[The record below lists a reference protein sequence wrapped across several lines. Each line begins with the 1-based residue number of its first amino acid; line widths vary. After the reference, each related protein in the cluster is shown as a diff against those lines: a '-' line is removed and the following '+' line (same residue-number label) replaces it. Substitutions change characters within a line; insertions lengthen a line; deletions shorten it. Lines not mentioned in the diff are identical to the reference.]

1 MPLNQPWKLYSYFV
15 AYYFAQGIFQSYT
28 AFEQPYLQSFGVDLE
43 HVALAQSLAQLPW
56 VLKII
61 FAIPSD
67 MFNCGGLGFRRPY
80 AIVGLAVG
88 AAFLAVLGSFDAGR
102 YFSLYIFVAILR
114 NTGVC
119 ISDVAT
125 DGFAVDSGM
134 EDQSGLI
141 NAAMTVG
148 RMCGLITGS
157 QVAGVLAT
165 DDGFGVMLYVLSG
178 LIALVVLVPLM
189 LKEERQTGR
198 NDFEWA
204 AFKQFGHRTVL
215 LFLFSSCASNMALAI
230 AAFPMAKWQQDR
242 FGFSLEDV
250 GTGSAVASAGL
261 LIGSILNG
269 RLFDR
274 VNKRLAM
281 AVAGAVSSAT
291 LLFYLLAFD
300 KASVLAARF
309 FAGLAEGA
317 LWIVEAGL
325 AMRLADKRTGASFF
339 ALAIMAMNLAIMLG
353 NGIAGPLAERVSLE
367 ACFAVAGGIS
377 FLQLLPIPWLS
388 SLDTKGG
395 DAPISQA
402 AGLSAT
408 VAGVSDEASA
418 GTSTAGDGSGEP
430 KPGDD
435 AEGVLIAPSSA
446 SSAGSSGE
454 ETLMIMSGP
463 PCVVDSSQL
472 GE

>member
-1 MPLNQPWKLYSYFV
+1 MPVNQPWKLYSYFV

-28 AFEQPYLQSFGVDLE
+28 AFEQPYLQSFGIDLE

-61 FAIPSD
+61 FAVPSD

-80 AIVGLAVG
+80 ALVGLAVG
-88 AAFLAVLGSFDAGR
+88 TAFLAVLGSFDAGQ
-102 YFSLYIFVAILR
+102 YFSLYILVAILR

-148 RMCGLITGS
+148 RMAGLITGS
-157 QVAGVLAT
+157 QVAGSLAT
-165 DDGFGVMLYVLSG
+165 DNGFGAMLYVLSG
-178 LIALVVLVPLM
+178 LVAFVVLVPLI

-261 LIGSILNG
+261 LVGSILNG

-300 KASVLAARF
+300 KSSVLAARF
-309 FAGLAEGA
+309 FAGFAEGA

-377 FLQLLPIPWLS
+377 FLQLLPIPWLG
-388 SLDTKGG
+388 SLDTKAS
-395 DAPISQA
+395 DAPIAQA
-402 AGLSAT
+402 AGSSAT
-408 VAGVSDEASA
+408 GAGESDEASA
-418 GTSTAGDGSGEP
+418 GTSTAGDGGGQP
-430 KPGDD
+430 KPGG
-435 AEGVLIAPSSA
+435 AEGVLVAPSSTG
-446 SSAGSSGE
+446 SDGSSEE
-454 ETLMIMSGP
+454 ETLMMMSGP
-463 PCVVDSSQL
+463 PCEVDSSQL